1 MSECCEQDDAASCG
15 SLAAAGRTG
24 PTRLCGG
31 SAAAADTSHRL
42 LQVPTVTVYTFVNC
56 LPD

>member
-42 LQVPTVTVYTFVNC
+42 LQVPTVYTFVNC